1 MTFTFFD
8 IITFAVILVS
18 TLLGLYKGF
27 VDIIINLLG
36 FVASIVVAVMIYPY
50 VSDLFGPYIANQL
63 VASIVSG
70 ITAYVASLIL
80 FTFLTSKVNLL
91 FTDYTGGMFDRFLGL
106 ATGFIRGV
114 ILAIILFIPVAI
126 ITSGSYTESENAKE
140 VFTNLDKEKYPE
152 WLKNSVSTDY
162 YHSTTLNIVMM
173 LPKNSLESIKLPGK
187 KPLSPLDGDVGAKGS
202 ESKDGDVIEPDNKAL
217 LEDDAL
223 SKKFL
228 EGDS

>member
-8 IITFAVILVS
+8 IITFTVILIS

-36 FVASIVVAVMIYPY
+36 FVASIVVAVMLYPY
-50 VSDLFGPYIANQL
+50 VNDLFGPYIANQL

-70 ITAYVASLIL
+70 ITSYVASLIF

-91 FTDYTGGMFDRFLGL
+91 FADYTGGAFDRFLGL
-106 ATGFIRGV
+106 ITGFVRGA
-114 ILAIILFIPVAI
+114 ILAIILFIPVAV
-126 ITSGSYTESENAKE
+126 ITSGSYTESANAKE
-140 VFTNLDKEKYPE
+140 VFTKLDKEKYPE

-162 YHSTTLNIVMM
+162 YHSATLNIVMM

-187 KPLSPLDGDVGAKGS
+187 KPLSIDNDMDSQGADD
-202 ESKDGDVIEPDNKAL
+202 KDGDIIEPDNEAL
-217 LEDDAL
+217 LNDDAL
-223 SKKFL
+223 AEKFL
-228 EGDS
+228 EGDA